1 MMLFVCEAN
10 EDGDVRLGYHLAFKW
25 GSGDG
30 ENVTL
35 ACNHK
40 ELSNNESAQYAD
52 IDEILAPK
60 PPPLILCPE
69 CAKLTLA
76 EIDNLY
82 GQWQRGEW

>member
-1 MMLFVCEAN
+1 MMLFVCETN
-10 EDGDVRLGYHLAFKW
+10 EDGNVRLGYHLAFKW
-25 GSGDG
+25 GDCEVIS
-30 ENVTL
+30 L

-40 ELSNNESAQYAD
+40 ELSNGQATQYKD
-52 IDEILAPK
+52 IDLIVAPT

-69 CAKLTLA
+69 CAKLTLT